1 MPIFI
6 YDKVGLGG
14 GGEGLYTHTEN
25 HCADFH
31 ETHSYG
37 HLLYPISHTS
47 DKMQKIREHFNLTAS
62 IFRKLPPTQCL
73 SVEISHTRY
82 HEIGHGMWKV
92 SAEIH

>member
-1 MPIFI
+1 M
-6 YDKVGLGG
+6 GWGG
-14 GGEGLYTHTEN
+14 GGRDVHTQN

-31 ETHSYG
+31 ETHFYG
-37 HLLYPISHTS
+37 YLLYPISQTS

-73 SVEISHTRY
+73 SLEISHTRC

-92 SAEIH
+92 SAEMHQYALN